1 MIYSNDC
8 WLKTT
13 CKKYLNNDACECKF
27 GDVYCPK
34 LYKLDYL
41 YSQAN
46 VPMCLRKPIGLTP
59 TRVDEKV
66 FEELSG
72 IKSNINNFIKDG
84 CNLYI
89 FSKTTGNGKTSW
101 SIKLLQEYFSNI
113 WADTDLVCRG
123 LFVNVPRFLIEL
135 KNNIGNKS
143 DYIESIMNNVVSA
156 DIVIW
161 DDIGTKVGTEFE
173 LEHLY
178 TIINS
183 RLELNKSNIYTS
195 NSTPMELEKS
205 LGLRISSRITKLS
218 HVVELKGIDMRG
230 LV

>member
-8 WLKTT
+8 WLKST
-13 CKKYLNNDACECKF
+13 CKKYLNNPNCECKF

-41 YSQAN
+41 YEQALL
-46 VPMCLRKPIGLTP
+46 PMNLRSPIGLTP
-59 TRVDEKV
+59 TKLDESV
-66 FEELSG
+66 FEELAG
-72 IKSNINNFIKDG
+72 IKANINNFIADG
-84 CNLYI
+84 NNLYI
-89 FSKTTGNGKTSW
+89 FSKITGNGKTSW
-101 SIKLLQEYFSNI
+101 SIKLLQEFFNNI
-113 WADTDLVCRG
+113 WAETDLVCRG

-143 DYIESIMNNVVSA
+143 EYIEHIMNNITTADVV
-156 DIVIW
+156 VW

-183 RLELNKSNIYTS
+183 RIELNKSNIYTS
-195 NSTPMELEKS
+195 NLSSNELEKS

-218 HVVELKGIDMRG
+218 YNVELKGMDMRG